1 MSRSKKDLHTNS
13 ASTDEDTQKTPIGH
27 ALRMTADF
35 SVKTPKGT
43 LQGKAGDYIIKDRSG
58 KVSVVEKNTFNKK
71 YEILH

>member
-13 ASTDEDTQKTPIGH
+13 VSTDEDMQKTPAGH

-43 LQGKAGDYIIKDRSG
+43 LQGKAGDYIIKDRLG
-58 KVSVVEKNTFNKK
+58 MVSVVEKNTFNQK

>member
-1 MSRSKKDLHTNS
+1 MSRSKKDLRTNS
-13 ASTDEDTQKTPIGH
+13 SSADENMQKTPVGH
-27 ALRMTADF
+27 ALRMATDF

-58 KVSVVEKNTFNKK
+58 MVSVVEGYTFNKI

>member
-1 MSRSKKDLHTNS
+1 MSRSKKDMHINS
-13 ASTDEDTQKTPIGH
+13 ASTDEDIQKTPVGH

-58 KVSVVEKNTFNKK
+58 RVSVVEKNTFNKR

>member
-1 MSRSKKDLHTNS
+1 MSRSKKDQHTNS
-13 ASTDEDTQKTPIGH
+13 SSTDENMQKTPVGH

-58 KVSVVEKNTFNKK
+58 MVSVVEKDTFNKR
-71 YEILH
+71 YAILH

>member
-1 MSRSKKDLHTNS
+1 MSISKKYLHTNLS
-13 ASTDEDTQKTPIGH
+13 STDEDMQKTPIGH

-43 LQGKAGDYIIKDRSG
+43 LQGKAGDYIIKDRTG
-58 KVSVVEKNTFNKK
+58 RVSVVEKNTFNKK